1 MTSFKTGRE
10 ISDADRKKFETV
22 FHQSDLGRK
31 GYLSREDLK
40 VAVVMLF
47 GYKPSK
53 SETDMLMES
62 GFYKDWPGVPLN
74 QFTSLMGW
82 KMSAEDPYEKM
93 RQIFSAFDFHSCQQ
107 QQVPFNLRLNSLR
120 RMRCLTVSSAPSP
133 PSSSSM
139 GTRWKLKRAEVHHSH
154 SLPKQQ
160 LVQ

>member
-1 MTSFKTGRE
+1 MASFKTGRE

-62 GFYKDWPGVPLN
+62 GSYKDWPGVPLN
-74 QFTSLMGW
+74 QFTSLMGR

-93 RQIFSAFDFHSCQQ
+93 RQIFSAFDVHCRGFLKLEDFKSAFKRVAPHLPERTVLEAFRS
-107 QQVPFNLRLNSLR
+107 RLPR
-120 RMRCLTVSSAPSP
+120 QRKV
-133 PSSSSM
+133 
-139 GTRWKLKRAEVHHSH
+139 
-154 SLPKQQ
+154 SLPATRLPHQGW
-160 LVQ
+160 

>member
-93 RQIFSAFDFHSCQQ
+93 RQIFSAFDFHCSTGSHGAESQ
-107 QQVPFNLRLNSLR
+107 PPLTAASISRLGA
-120 RMRCLTVSSAPSP
+120 TGGKEISAAHFPAPIDTFSGCHD
-133 PSSSSM
+133 SKVL
-139 GTRWKLKRAEVHHSH
+139 WF
-154 SLPKQQ
+154 
-160 LVQ
+160 

>member
-93 RQIFSAFDFHSCQQ
+93 RQIFSAFDFHCRGFLKLEDFKSAFKR
-107 QQVPFNLRLNSLR
+107 VAPHLPERTVLEAFRLDR
-120 RMRCLTVSSAPSP
+120 
-133 PSSSSM
+133 
-139 GTRWKLKRAEVHHSH
+139 
-154 SLPKQQ
+154 
-160 LVQ
+160 

>member
-1 MTSFKTGRE
+1 MASFKTGRE

-62 GFYKDWPGVPLN
+62 GSYKDWPGVPLN
-74 QFTSLMGW
+74 QFTSLMGR

-93 RQIFSAFDFHSCQQ
+93 RQIFSAFDVHCTWIWILMVMSA
-107 QQVPFNLRLNSLR
+107 LRTSK
-120 RMRCLTVSSAPSP
+120 MSSAMVWQTSE
-133 PSSSSM
+133 
-139 GTRWKLKRAEVHHSH
+139 TT
-154 SLPKQQ
+154 
-160 LVQ
+160 